1 MLIEQ
6 ELEPNGR
13 FLSPARQSLNHDSF
27 LEQVERENVELETE
41 LQAMSTPER
50 QYHRS
55 KPADKHYLR
64 QIRSEMDEFQR
75 ELQETEGNL
84 GTDTVSFKLTGRS
97 LTPGHFKGSQSLSEP
112 AKSLEM
118 RLKVATEAVNSLTK
132 LLKDKE
138 KKVKELQ
145 MELEHRERSCQL
157 LQSQSLAASGYQKS
171 ISVQSTSVSMLKS
184 REKELES
191 KAKSQELKINEDKRT
206 LFRLQEVNK
215 KLIAR
220 IKASEQHIQ
229 ASTKQLNP
237 AKVKKIKALEE
248 ENQQLYLEN
257 RQMKAELS
265 ALEATLERERAKYAD
280 LQRNAVDFEA
290 RTRDL
295 YRANQLL
302 NQNLVKVMN
311 AQ

>member
-1 MLIEQ
+1 MLIAQ
-6 ELEPNGR
+6 DLEPNGR
-13 FLSPARQSLNHDSF
+13 FLSPARQSLTHDSF
-27 LEQVERENVELETE
+27 LDQVERENQALETE

-50 QYHRS
+50 QYHR
-55 KPADKHYLR
+55 PIDKHNLR
-64 QIRSEMDEFQR
+64 HIRAEMDEFQR
-75 ELQETEGNL
+75 ELLESEGP
-84 GTDTVSFKLTGRS
+84 DAVSFKLTGRS
-97 LTPGHFKGSQSLSEP
+97 LTPGHFKGSQSVHEP

-118 RLKVATEAVNSLTK
+118 RLRAATEAVNSLTK

-138 KKVKELQ
+138 RKVKELQ
-145 MELEHRERSCQL
+145 VELEHRDRSLQL
-157 LQSQSLAASGYQKS
+157 LQSQSSAASGYQKS
-171 ISVQSTSVSMLKS
+171 ISVQSTSVSLLKN
-184 REKELES
+184 REKDLETRV
-191 KAKSQELKINEDKRT
+191 KSQELKINEDKRT

-229 ASTKQLNP
+229 ATTQQLNP
-237 AKVKKIKALEE
+237 AKVKKIRALEE
-248 ENQQLYLEN
+248 ENQQLYLQN

-265 ALEATLERERAKYAD
+265 ALEATLERERGKYAD

>member
-1 MLIEQ
+1 MLIAQ
-6 ELEPNGR
+6 DLEPNGR

-27 LEQVERENVELETE
+27 LDQVERENQALESE

-50 QYHRS
+50 QYHRQAKS
-55 KPADKHYLR
+55 TDKHNLR
-64 QIRSEMDEFQR
+64 HIRAEMDEFQR
-75 ELQETEGNL
+75 ELLESEGP
-84 GTDTVSFKLTGRS
+84 DPISFKLTGRS
-97 LTPGHFKGSQSLSEP
+97 LTPGHFKGSKSMYEP

-118 RLKVATEAVNSLTK
+118 RLKAATEAVNSLTK

-138 KKVKELQ
+138 RKVTELQ
-145 MELEHRERSCQL
+145 AELEHKDRSFQL
-157 LQSQSLAASGYQKS
+157 LQSQSVAASGYQKS
-171 ISVQSTSVSMLKS
+171 ISVQSASVSLLKS
-184 REKELES
+184 REKDLEM
-191 KAKSQELKINEDKRT
+191 KVKSQEVKINEDKRT

-220 IKASEQHIQ
+220 IKASELHIQ
-229 ASTKQLNP
+229 ATTKQLNP
-237 AKVKKIKALEE
+237 AKVKKIRALEE
-248 ENQQLYLEN
+248 ENQQLYLQN

-265 ALEATLERERAKYAD
+265 ALDATLERERAKYAD